1 MLAYDPEGCV
11 DLLATIVA
19 SVVRRVLN
27 LIWRFFR
34 TFLQELD
41 VRTLDVLDD
50 FYSYLDDYSVAGPWA
65 YLFRTILLWFFNPFS
80 WLSSAFSAGFG
91 TEFGLPQIQL
101 RPLQGWHN
109 PFRPWPVVNDG
120 PVLLILQSRGNKTLQ
135 SRGNNAKASVHAS
148 LSPLAQMYSYVHV
161 RIRVRTLVRTNA
173 PIYSGQR
180 LPNRS
185 ISR

>member
-1 MLAYDPEGCV
+1 MQEHWNARHDV
-11 DLLATIVA
+11 DSMHVSEQRIQGKKQRRRRHASIQFDARLLD
-19 SVVRRVLN
+19 RM
-27 LIWRFFR
+27 
-34 TFLQELD
+34 
-41 VRTLDVLDD
+41 
-50 FYSYLDDYSVAGPWA
+50 
-65 YLFRTILLWFFNPFS
+65 
-80 WLSSAFSAGFG
+80 
-91 TEFGLPQIQL
+91 
-101 RPLQGWHN
+101 HN
-109 PFRPWPVVNDG
+109 PFRPWPVVNEG

-161 RIRVRTLVRTNA
+161 RIRVCTLVRTNA